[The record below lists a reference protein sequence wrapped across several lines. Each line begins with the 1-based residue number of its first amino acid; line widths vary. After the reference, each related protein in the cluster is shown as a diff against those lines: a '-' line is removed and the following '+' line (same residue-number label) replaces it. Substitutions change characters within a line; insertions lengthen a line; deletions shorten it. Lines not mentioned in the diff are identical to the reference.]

1 MIMITAYGLKPV
13 VVRYLAEVT
22 ARTLLCCYG
31 ESIGITGLF
40 TPRKVVEWWL
50 GCSLLCNMT

>member
-13 VVRYLAEVT
+13 VVDTLLRLT

-40 TPRKVVEWWL
+40 SPRKVVEWRL